1 MKNDKRMLNIIKNCK
16 QVLQKSVDS
25 NLLMLFYRVLRLGEY
40 LFGCAFVYLQTI
52 FQNDDKN
59 VNHKNLNKQPKK
71 NMLTLL

>member
-40 LFGCAFVYLQTI
+40 LFGCTFVYLQTI

-59 VNHKNLNKQPKK
+59 VNHKNLNKQSKK